1 MPAPTG
7 ALAPDDVLIR
17 PLITRI
23 CGTDLH
29 EYIAGPIVTPKTP
42 HVYTGAQNP
51 QILGASGVRDHRGSW
66 LECGHLRAGQR
77 IAAAVAPRDDYYGKR
92 ELYHLSKKL
101 GCVGLSRHGAVWPS
115 WR

>member
-1 MPAPTG
+1 MKAVRFHGKRDIRVEDVPAPTG

-17 PLITRI
+17 PLVTGI

-51 QILGASGVRDHRGSW
+51 N
-66 LECGHLRAGQR
+66 
-77 IAAAVAPRDDYYGKR
+77 PR
-92 ELYHLSKKL
+92 
-101 GCVGLSRHGAVWPS
+101 P
-115 WR
+115 